1 MKSGFVSIIGLPN
14 VGKSTILNKIIGE
27 KISIV
32 TSKPQTTRNT
42 IYGIYNDEDSQII
55 FIDTPGLHKG
65 KTVLDKSMI
74 KSSYN
79 SIRGSDIAVYVID
92 ASRNITEEDQ
102 ELLNRLK
109 FDIPLIVCINKI
121 DKVNIATM
129 LPLKEKI
136 TKQFEKSTILELSA
150 LNDFGINDLI
160 DELKK
165 LLPHNTRFYDVDVYT
180 TADIKFRI
188 EELIREK
195 ILNLLKQ
202 EVPHSVLVVCEKID
216 KRTSRYKIN
225 CKIVVNKASQKS
237 ILIGKNGSMIKK
249 INDQSRRDIESIL
262 KTKVELELFVQVI
275 ENRKNSSSI
284 LIEAGYKT
292 K

>member
-1 MKSGFVSIIGLPN
+1 MKSGFVSIVGLPN
-14 VGKSTILNKIIGE
+14 VGKSTIINKIIGE

-32 TSKPQTTRNT
+32 THKPQTTRNS

-65 KTVLDKSMI
+65 KTILDKSMI
-74 KSSYN
+74 KSSYS
-79 SIRGSDIAVYVID
+79 SIRSSDIAVYVID
-92 ASRNITEEDQ
+92 ASRNINEE
-102 ELLNRLK
+102 ERNLLDRLK

-121 DKVNIATM
+121 DQVKIDKI

-136 TKQFEKSTILELSA
+136 KEQFPNSILLELSA
-150 LNDFGINDLI
+150 IKDFGIDTLI
-160 DELKK
+160 KELKK
-165 LLPHNTRFYDVDVYT
+165 LLPGNTRYYDVDVYT

-188 EELIREK
+188 EEIIREK
-195 ILNLLKQ
+195 ILNLIKQ
-202 EVPHSVLVVCEKID
+202 EVPHSVLVVCENIYK
-216 KRTSRYKIN
+216 KTSRYKIN
-225 CKIVVNKASQKS
+225 CKIVVNKPSQKS

-249 INDQSRRDIESIL
+249 INDSSRRDIEEIL
-262 KTKVELELFVQVI
+262 KTRIDLELFVQVI
-275 ENRKNSSSI
+275 ENWKNSSSV